1 MSVVEEIRKSRDEW
15 ETYQNEYGDFAQIE
29 KLPVRQWN
37 RFKYIFTG
45 KIDLREGKQDLP
57 VIDITN
63 CFDEVALFA
72 NTYPECTKREYAVV
86 IFPLEGDIRVLMEN
100 GGEPRFQLRTLTVR
114 VELATMQDYQEM
126 DNEELDDFMYSN
138 IDSQF

>member
-1 MSVVEEIRKSRDEW
+1 MNVAQEIRKSIDEW
-15 ETYQNEYGDFAQIE
+15 ATYQNKYGDFAQIE

-45 KIDLREGKQDLP
+45 KIDLREGRQDLL

-63 CFDEVALFA
+63 FSDEVALFA
-72 NTYPECTKREYAVV
+72 DTYPECTNREYAVV

-100 GGEPRFQLRTLTVR
+100 GSETRFQLRTLTVR
-114 VELATMQDYQEM
+114 VEPGTVQDYQEM
-126 DNEELDDFMYSN
+126 DNEELNDFMYSN
-138 IDSQF
+138 VNF